1 MKNIIVG
8 ITMFLG
14 INLFAQTQKESIR
27 ATYKTEFIFDYEK
40 SKDMFPKNLQQ
51 AFKTAIN
58 RGVFVNFILESN
70 NSLSVFRADTKINNA
85 QDEADMVVQEILASE
100 QNPLYKDF
108 SKNEYY
114 KQFDINVKTY
124 LVKENIPDYQW
135 KLTKEKSVVNGYNV
149 IKAIGKDRDGNEV
162 VAWYS
167 PEIKYKDGPHN
178 IANLPGLIMQVEI
191 ITPYFKTIFKLS
203 ELEILKENLK
213 ITLPSK
219 GRIMTFQEMRND
231 MDASSKSSNQ
241 GVEK

>member
-1 MKNIIVG
+1 
-8 ITMFLG
+8 MF
-14 INLFAQTQKESIR
+14 
-27 ATYKTEFIFDYEK
+27 
-40 SKDMFPKNLQQ
+40 
-51 AFKTAIN
+51 
-58 RGVFVNFILESN
+58 FVNFILESN

-219 GRIMTFQEMRND
+219 GKIMTFQEMRND

>member
-1 MKNIIVG
+1 M
-8 ITMFLG
+8 
-14 INLFAQTQKESIR
+14 
-27 ATYKTEFIFDYEK
+27 
-40 SKDMFPKNLQQ
+40 
-51 AFKTAIN
+51 
-58 RGVFVNFILESN
+58 
-70 NSLSVFRADTKINNA
+70 
-85 QDEADMVVQEILASE
+85 
-100 QNPLYKDF
+100 
-108 SKNEYY
+108 
-114 KQFDINVKTY
+114 
-124 LVKENIPDYQW
+124 
-135 KLTKEKSVVNGYNV
+135 VNGYNV